1 MLSYVWPLA
10 TLWTAACEAPM
21 SMRFY
26 RQEYWSGLPF
36 PPPGHLLSPGIKP
49 TSPVSPALA
58 GGWSLYH
65 WATWDLSWSQT
76 SDHRERVSVSC
87 GSGITFTL
95 SGPKSP
101 SEKDFLHLA
110 ALFTSF
116 RATTDPV
123 YTYHIPSTL
132 NSVQIQMINYI
143 TPFLLGIWPGTYRI
157 NLEAC
162 MS

>member
-1 MLSYVWPLA
+1 MLSHVWPLA
-10 TLWTAACEAPM
+10 TLWTAACQAPL
-21 SMRFY
+21 SMRFS

-36 PPPGHLLSPGIKP
+36 PPLGDLLSPGIKP
-49 TSPVSPALA
+49 MSPVFPALA
-58 GGWSLYH
+58 GGWILYH
-65 WATWDLSWSQT
+65 WATRDLSWSQT
-76 SDHRERVSVSC
+76 SDHRERVSISC

-101 SEKDFLHLA
+101 SKKGFLHLA

-123 YTYHIPSTL
+123 YTYYIPFTL

-143 TPFLLGIWPGTYRI
+143 IPLFTRYLTTY
-157 NLEAC
+157 L
-162 MS
+162 